1 MFTDYYAKVNDDYR
15 RELLTRSW
23 ARPHD
28 SSSHPR
34 RFLPHLPSALRARHA
49 A

>member
-15 RELLTRSW
+15 RELLKRSW
-23 ARPHD
+23 TQPKDGAH
-28 SSSHPR
+28 R
-34 RFLPHLPSALRARHA
+34 RFLPQLPSARRARRA